1 MNYKKNYLFFVFIFI
16 LSIYYYFVPTFFFNY
31 IEEIINYDWVLFR
44 GNFLNIKDNN
54 FNIFLSNFLINV
66 SEAELRWFIWDNLK
80 LFSSYRI
87 SFFYFFTFLI
97 LAIILIK
104 IPAIFK
110 CKKKDEDYILA
121 ITFICLIAYLFL
133 LIDIFN
139 ISSYHVN
146 NIFFSSYEK
155 SLDRYYYFPDT
166 YERSTDRHYIYYNF
180 LDKRNTHINILLI
193 CSFYLILKK
202 NNIGFIF
209 LITLFFYNIITL
221 SRIELFIIFIYFLA
235 IYSDKI
241 NFKYSVL
248 LILILF
254 FIVFYRD
261 LLTRGGAFLL
271 SFYWETN
278 SLFVSSVKAINQL
291 IYLDYVEVFKDN
303 IKFFLNNFFYFNND
317 LINYYPS
324 NLMQS
329 YSTRGIDSIYLYHWV
344 FLIYFL
350 TFGFITKFIFKSDK
364 FIYVISIYL
373 IIMALR
379 GNFVHNFGFC
389 LKLIIIIWFT
399 DVVIKLVK
407 TKFK

>member
-31 IEEIINYDWVLFR
+31 IDKIINYDWVLFK
-44 GNFLNIKDNN
+44 GNFLDVKDNN
-54 FNIFLSNFLINV
+54 FNIFLSNFFINI

-104 IPAIFK
+104 IPTIFK
-110 CKKKDEDYILA
+110 SKKKNEEYILA
-121 ITFICLIAYLFL
+121 ITFVCLVAYFFL

-139 ISSYHVN
+139 ISSFHVN
-146 NIFFSSYEK
+146 NIFLGSYEK
-155 SLDRYYYFPDT
+155 SLDRY
-166 YERSTDRHYIYYNF
+166 YIYYNF

-209 LITLFFYNIITL
+209 LVSLFFYNIITL

-278 SLFVSSVKAINQL
+278 SLFISSVKAINQL

-324 NLMQS
+324 NLMKN

-350 TFGFITKFIFKSDK
+350 TFGFVTKFIFKSDK

-399 DVVIKLVK
+399 EVVIRLIK
-407 TKFK
+407 TKIK

>member
-31 IEEIINYDWVLFR
+31 VEEIINYDWVLFR
-44 GNFLNIKDNN
+44 GNFLNVKDNN
-54 FNIFLSNFLINV
+54 YNIFLSNFLINI
-66 SEAELRWFIWDNLK
+66 SEAELRLFIWDNLK

-110 CKKKDEDYILA
+110 SKKKDEDYILS
-121 ITFICLIAYLFL
+121 ITFICLIAYFFL

-155 SLDRYYYFPDT
+155 SL
-166 YERSTDRHYIYYNF
+166 DRHYIYYNF

-209 LITLFFYNIITL
+209 LVSLFLYNIITL

-241 NFKYSVL
+241 NYKYSLFLV
-248 LILILF
+248 LILF
-254 FIVFYRD
+254 FVVFYRD

-278 SLFVSSVKAINQL
+278 SLFISSVKAINQL

-317 LINYYPS
+317 LINYYPK
-324 NLMQS
+324 NLMNS

-350 TFGFITKFIFKSDK
+350 IFGFITKFVFKSDK
-364 FIYVISIYL
+364 LIYVISIYL